1 MRLQNFG
8 GIPFWRDVRVL
19 RAAVQVASAV
29 VVIGLVYFFISNVLN
44 AADERGL
51 SLGFDFLDQ
60 EAGFPIS
67 DSVLPY
73 DESKSFLYAFLA
85 GVANTLKVALLG
97 IVLATTLGIVIGVSR
112 LSPNWLVRTISSVY
126 IEIFR
131 NVPLLVQLFFWLFGV
146 LLLLPLVHDSIE
158 WPGPIFFSNRGIF
171 SVWGRPSAYFSP
183 WLMTIGGGLALAI
196 VTRLAMGRLQLRLR
210 RPTYPNLAALLIF
223 LIVGIVG
230 WFSMPASPIVKEVPV
245 LGRLN
250 FEGGLRLTPE
260 FLALMIGLVL
270 YTATFIAEI
279 VRSGIQSV
287 QRGQVEAA
295 EALGLKELEVLRFV
309 VFPQALRVIIPPLIS
324 QHLNLAKNSSLA
336 LAIGYPDLFG
346 ISRIMINQAGRAV
359 PIFLMLMGAYLA
371 ISLTLA
377 IIGNIYNRYAQIGER

>member
-8 GIPFWRDVRVL
+8 GIPFWREVRVL

-183 WLMTIGGGLALAI
+183 WLMTTGGGLALAI

-279 VRSGIQSV
+279 VRGSIQSLP
-287 QRGQVEAA
+287 RGQSEAA
-295 EALGLKELEVLRFV
+295 MAIGLSAYQRMTLVIM
-309 VFPQALRVIIPPLIS
+309 PQALRVMIPPLTN
-324 QHLNLAKNSSLA
+324 QYLNLTKNSSLA
-336 LAIGYPDLFG
+336 IAVGYSELLFV
-346 ISRIMINQAGRAV
+346 SNVVINNAGHAV
-359 PIFLMLMGAYLA
+359 PMFIIVLFTYQAMSLV
-371 ISLTLA
+371 ISLGMNWLNSRVQLA
-377 IIGNIYNRYAQIGER
+377 GT